1 MDTDRAI
8 LDTSF
13 VVALGNGE
21 NFSLEDP
28 PAKAAISAV
37 TLCGLHHG
45 ALVADEARRPGRQA
59 LLAWAEREFDVLP
72 LDANVA
78 PHYARLAAAYR
89 RRGHGRPPIAD
100 GLIAATALA
109 QRLPVIT
116 CDRGFERFEGVDVVL
131 V

>member
-1 MDTDRAI
+1 MDRAV

-13 VVALGNGE
+13 VLALGHGE
-21 NFSLEDP
+21 NVSLEDP
-28 PAKAAISAV
+28 PAEAAISAV

-45 ALVADEARRPGRQA
+45 ALVADEARRPVRQA

-72 LDANVA
+72 LDASVA

-89 RRGHGRPPIAD
+89 RRTGGRPPIAD

-109 QRLPVIT
+109 HRLPVIT
-116 CDRGFERFEGVDVVL
+116 CDRDFERFEGVEVV
-131 V
+131 VA

>member
-1 MDTDRAI
+1 MNRAL

-21 NFSLEDP
+21 HLALEDP
-28 PAKAAISAV
+28 PPEAAISAV

-45 ALVADEARRPGRQA
+45 RLVADGARRSARITM
-59 LLAWAEREFDVLP
+59 LAWAERQFDVLP
-72 LDANVA
+72 LDAPVA
-78 PHYARLAAAYR
+78 PFYARLAAAHR
-89 RRGHGRPPIAD
+89 QRGYGRLPIAD

-109 QRLPVIT
+109 HRLPVIT
-116 CDRGFERFEGVDVVL
+116 CDRGFQQFEGVDVVL